1 MLIRANALHQLRFGQ
16 LMEVYREGNLEN
28 GAEFWPSLPQPQQLL
43 HAEQEFYA
51 YLQQVFFAVSGA
63 CYYVWEE
70 DGRYVSALRVEP
82 YRDGLLLQALETL
95 PSLRRCGYAAKLIS
109 AVQQRHADE
118 KIYSH
123 VGKRNTASLAVHT
136 RCGFQRIS
144 EMAVYL
150 DGSANDRCCTLLWQS
165 RTDKER

>member
-16 LMEVYREGNLEN
+16 LMEVYREGNQKN
-28 GAEFWPSLPQPQQLL
+28 GAEFWPSLPRPQQLL
-43 HAEQEFYA
+43 QAEQDFYA
-51 YLQQVFFAVSGA
+51 YLQQVFFATPGA

-70 DGRYVSALRVEP
+70 QGRYVSALRVEP
-82 YRDGLLLQALETL
+82 YRDGLLLQALETS
-95 PSLRRCGYAAKLIS
+95 PELRGRGYGTTLIE
-109 AVQQRHADE
+109 AVQLCHSGD

-123 VGKRNTASLAVHT
+123 VGKQNAASLAVHL
-136 RCGFQRIS
+136 RCGFMRLS
-144 EMAVYL
+144 ETAVYL